1 MESHMLCHFAHN
13 FGQDRTIQSHNVKRL
28 KECHEKYSKTYDL
41 HFANELSAAY
51 IPPANAYN
59 LMDFGKAMA
68 STTTA
73 MKTFL
78 QALPR
83 DQNTKQTSSGTYV
96 NERMA
101 FHSTFDALMK
111 SLSFV
116 GYLDAV

>member
-1 MESHMLCHFAHN
+1 MNATNRVVGDPVIAELVALLGNQIIILHYESQNPTKIGDSLL
-13 FGQDRTIQSHNVKRL
+13 GGVSIVKRL

-83 DQNTKQTSSGTYV
+83 DQNTKQTSSGTY
-96 NERMA
+96 
-101 FHSTFDALMK
+101 
-111 SLSFV
+111 
-116 GYLDAV
+116 